1 MNKKYS
7 DNQIHDI
14 LKRFDNG
21 ESVASIVASSSIP
34 RSTVYAWIKSSKE
47 KNSKQEVSLRNY
59 RTLEAKV
66 KRLEG
71 IIEILQKADCR
82 ISDPLKDRLNA
93 LEKLYEQYSVYML
106 CEALKVPRGTFY
118 NHILRNKRDNTW
130 YSKQRELHRVR
141 IQEIYD
147 EHNQIFGAAKI
158 AAIMKSEGYRISA
171 DTVRELMRDMGLTSI
186 RQDSK
191 EIYDKEKRRHKN
203 YLNQQF
209 TTTRP
214 NEVWVSDV
222 TCFRLNDKNYFICA
236 ILDLYARRVVGY
248 RIGKN
253 NSTQLVKSTF
263 KMAYEERKPTMP
275 LMFHTDRGTNYRA
288 VTFCSYL
295 KSLGVIQ
302 SFSRAHVPYDNSV
315 MESFFSS
322 LKREELYRTK
332 YRSDGDFR
340 AAVDRYMTFY
350 NEVRPHVK
358 NAYKTPLVKEQEYYS
373 KQGIFEED

>member
-7 DNQIHDI
+7 DKQIHDI
-14 LKRFDNG
+14 LKKFSDG
-21 ESVASIVASSSIP
+21 ESVASIVASSGIP
-34 RSTVYAWIKSSKE
+34 RSTVYSWIKSSKE

-82 ISDPLKDRLNA
+82 ISDPLKDKLNA
-93 LEKLYEQYSVYML
+93 LEKLYGQYSVYML

-130 YSKQRELHRVR
+130 YSKQREMHRVR

-158 AAIMKSEGYRISA
+158 AAIMKSEGYKISA
-171 DTVRELMRDMGLTSI
+171 DTVRELMRDMGLISI

-236 ILDLYARRVVGY
+236 ILDLFARRVVGY

-263 KMAYEERKPTMP
+263 
-275 LMFHTDRGTNYRA
+275 
-288 VTFCSYL
+288 
-295 KSLGVIQ
+295 
-302 SFSRAHVPYDNSV
+302 
-315 MESFFSS
+315 
-322 LKREELYRTK
+322 
-332 YRSDGDFR
+332 
-340 AAVDRYMTFY
+340 
-350 NEVRPHVK
+350 
-358 NAYKTPLVKEQEYYS
+358 
-373 KQGIFEED
+373 

>member
-21 ESVASIVASSSIP
+21 ESVASIVASSGIP

-93 LEKLYEQYSVYML
+93 LEKLYGQYSVYML

-130 YSKQRELHRVR
+130 YSKQREIHRVR

-295 KSLGVIQ
+295 KSLGVTQ

-358 NAYKTPLVKEQEYYS
+358 NAYKTLLVKEQEYYS
-373 KQGIFEED
+373 KQGILEED

>member
-21 ESVASIVASSSIP
+21 ESVASIVASSGIP

-93 LEKLYEQYSVYML
+93 LEKLYGQYSVYML

-130 YSKQRELHRVR
+130 YSKQREIHRVR

-236 ILDLYARRVVGY
+236 IPDLYARRVVGY

-295 KSLGVIQ
+295 KSLGVTQ

-358 NAYKTPLVKEQEYYS
+358 NAYKTLLVKEQEYYS
-373 KQGIFEED
+373 KQGILEED